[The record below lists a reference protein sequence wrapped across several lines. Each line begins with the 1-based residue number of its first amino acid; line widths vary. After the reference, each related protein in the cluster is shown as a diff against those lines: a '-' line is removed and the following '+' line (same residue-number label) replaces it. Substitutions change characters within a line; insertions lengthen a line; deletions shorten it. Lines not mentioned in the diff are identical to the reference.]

1 MASYGIK
8 ERPPTWR
15 LDDDIQETLDEADGS
30 TNASQS
36 GIQQCSLTDD
46 QQENQ
51 VDMFPD
57 MMPTSPTRVMSTYGV
72 TSITSASKA
81 ARKLKQKRQRSQ
93 DSASK

>member
-15 LDDDIQETLDEADGS
+15 LDDDIRENLDEADGS
-30 TNASQS
+30 TNASLTETK
-36 GIQQCSLTDD
+36 QCSQTDD

-57 MMPTSPTRVMSTYGV
+57 MMPTSRSRVMSTYGV

-81 ARKLKQKRQRSQ
+81 GRKLKQKRQRSQ

>member
-15 LDDDIQETLDEADGS
+15 LDDDVQENLDEAGGS
-30 TNASQS
+30 INASQNETK
-36 GIQQCSLTDD
+36 QCTQTDY
-46 QQENQ
+46 QQEDQ